1 MSHTRH
7 RLSAPA
13 YGDLHS
19 EAVASVGAAVDDVH
33 PGDGHDELLDAAH
46 VGEVLVQGHAL
57 GRRARLPQ

>member
-19 EAVASVGAAVDDVH
+19 EAVASVGAAVDDIERRH
-33 PGDGHDELLDAAH
+33 
-46 VGEVLVQGHAL
+46 GEGKLGVASEIGIVLV
-57 GRRARLPQ
+57 